1 MALCAD
7 REKEQWGERASLGEC
22 SKAVSGKKDVYGWA
36 QEILEV
42 TKCEGEG

>member
-22 SKAVSGKKDVYGWA
+22 SKAVSGKKDMCMDGHR
-36 QEILEV
+36 
-42 TKCEGEG
+42 KS